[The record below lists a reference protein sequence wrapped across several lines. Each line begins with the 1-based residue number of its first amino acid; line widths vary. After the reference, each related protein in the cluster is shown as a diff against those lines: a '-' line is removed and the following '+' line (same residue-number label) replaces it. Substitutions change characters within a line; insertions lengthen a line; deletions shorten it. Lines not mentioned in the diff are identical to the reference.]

1 MADMRSLGRAI
12 GIVGLVFCASVLLS
26 VSVFAQADLRDQ
38 LLSFLN
44 GARLDQGLAPLGL
57 SERLSA
63 AAQRHAEDLVTERA
77 LSHAGADGST
87 PEQRVARAGYAAWI
101 LPDGSTAIAESLWSG
116 SGSAEDATNAFMNDE
131 ASRSQILS
139 TIYREIG
146 VGVAEDSEGV
156 RYVVLVFGVHPN
168 VLPIFI
174 NDGAPLTDSPQVA
187 VRLTNEEARPDGQGN
202 LYVGSVIEYRI
213 SNEPVFEERPW
224 QAWKPLVP
232 WSLPDVVGEHTVY
245 VEYRD
250 AAGRTAK
257 AADSIYLG
265 DELPPT
271 PVPVAAPAD
280 EEATPDGEQGSS
292 STEETPPREAG
303 VGTPAAS
310 LSEPVGLQGEATPFP
325 TWTPLPTPTDD
336 SQPEVQGSEMSIPLL
351 LALQAV
357 AWVLGLYLV
366 LRRRR
371 PLRKEG

>member
-1 MADMRSLGRAI
+1 MAGMRSVGRTI
-12 GIVGLVFCASVLLS
+12 WIVGLVFCASVLFS
-26 VSVFAQADLRDQ
+26 VYAQAGLGDQ
-38 LLSFLN
+38 LLSLLN
-44 GARLDQGLAPLGL
+44 EARLDQGLAPLSL
-57 SERLSA
+57 SERLST
-63 AAQRHAEDLVTERA
+63 AAQRHAQDLVTEQT
-77 LSHAGADGST
+77 LSHTGPDGST
-87 PEQRVARAGYAAWI
+87 PEQRIARAGYAAWI
-101 LPDGSTAIAESLWSG
+101 LPDGSTAVAESLWSG
-116 SGSAEDATNAFMNDE
+116 SGDAEDAVNAFMNDE

-146 VGVAEDSEGV
+146 VGVAEGSEGV

-213 SNEPVFEERPW
+213 SNEPVFEDRPW
-224 QAWKPLVP
+224 QAWEPLVP
-232 WSLPDVVGEHTVY
+232 WSLPDTVGDHTVY

-271 PVPVAAPAD
+271 PVPAATPLD
-280 EEATPDGEQGSS
+280 GEATPGVGEGGSQP
-292 STEETPPREAG
+292 EETPPPQAVEE
-303 VGTPAAS
+303 TPAAS
-310 LSEPVGLQGEATPFP
+310 TSEPVGLQSEATPFP
-325 TWTPLPTPTDD
+325 TWTPLPTPTEG
-336 SQPEVQGSEMSIPLL
+336 SQPEVQESEVSIPLL

-366 LRRRR
+366 LRRRHR
-371 PLRKEG
+371 PREEG

>member
-1 MADMRSLGRAI
+1 
-12 GIVGLVFCASVLLS
+12 
-26 VSVFAQADLRDQ
+26 
-38 LLSFLN
+38 
-44 GARLDQGLAPLGL
+44 
-57 SERLSA
+57 
-63 AAQRHAEDLVTERA
+63 
-77 LSHAGADGST
+77 
-87 PEQRVARAGYAAWI
+87 
-101 LPDGSTAIAESLWSG
+101 
-116 SGSAEDATNAFMNDE
+116 MNDE

-139 TIYREIG
+139 TIYRETG
-146 VGVAEDSEGV
+146 VGVAEGGEGV

-213 SNEPVFEERPW
+213 SNEPVFEDRPW
-224 QAWKPLVP
+224 QAWEPLVP
-232 WSLPDVVGEHTVY
+232 WSLPDTMGEHTVY

-271 PVPVAAPAD
+271 PVPAATPLD
-280 EEATPDGEQGSS
+280 GEATPGVEEGGSQP
-292 STEETPPREAG
+292 EETPPPQA
-303 VGTPAAS
+303 VGETPAAS
-310 LSEPVGLQGEATPFP
+310 TSGPVGLPSEATPFP
-325 TWTPLPTPTDD
+325 TWTPLPTPTEG
-336 SQPEVQGSEMSIPLL
+336 SQPEVQESEVSIPLL

-366 LRRRR
+366 LRRRHR
-371 PLRKEG
+371 PREEG